1 MKWFN
6 KIYLLFLIFLSLPIL
21 FAACVSLNKPTN
33 KIEYYT
39 LEYPPPQM
47 ETSNPLSHVIR
58 MDRFTVAPP
67 YNTTQIIYRDQSFK
81 RNAYFYY
88 RWQTNPGAIVTPLLK
103 RDIKNSGLFKAV
115 IDSGSRFSP
124 SYIIE
129 GTVDEFFE
137 WDTQNAWKAIL
148 TVSIILAEKTKNDT
162 KNRMLYQ
169 KTYRKEEICRQKK
182 PKAVAEAMSQALSKI
197 SKEMITDVYDSLKD
211 RHQD

>member
-6 KIYLLFLIFLSLPIL
+6 KFFFLFLSLPIL
-21 FAACVSLNKPTN
+21 FGACVSLKQPVN

-39 LEYPPPQM
+39 LEYPSPQIK
-47 ETSNPLSHVIR
+47 TLHPLPYVIR

-67 YNTTQIIYRDQSFK
+67 YNTSRIIYRDQSFK
-81 RNAYFYY
+81 RNAYVYY
-88 RWQTNPGAIVTPLLK
+88 RWQTNPGATVTTLLK

-115 IDSGSRFSP
+115 LNPGSRFS
-124 SYIIE
+124 SQYMIE

-148 TVSIILAEKTKNDT
+148 TVSIILTEKNKNDI
-162 KNRMLYQ
+162 KNSILYQ
-169 KTYRKEEICRQKK
+169 KTYRKAEICQQKK

-197 SKEMITDVYDSLKD
+197 SEEMIIDVYDCLNTG
-211 RHQD
+211 Q

>member
-6 KIYLLFLIFLSLPIL
+6 KIYLLFLIFLSFPIL
-21 FAACVSLNKPTN
+21 FAACVSLKQPVN

-39 LEYPPPQM
+39 LEYPPPQIK
-47 ETSNPLSHVIR
+47 TLHPLPYVIR

-67 YNTTQIIYRDQSFK
+67 YNTSQIIYRDQSFK
-81 RNAYFYY
+81 RNAYVYY
-88 RWQTNPGAIVTPLLK
+88 RWQTNPGATVTTLLK

-115 IDSGSRFSP
+115 LNPGSRFS
-124 SYIIE
+124 SQYMIE

-148 TVSIILAEKTKNDT
+148 TVSIILTEKNKNDI
-162 KNRMLYQ
+162 KNRILYQ
-169 KTYRKEEICRQKK
+169 KTYRKAEICQQKK

-197 SKEMITDVYDSLKD
+197 SEEMIIDVYDCLKT
-211 RHQD
+211 RQ

>member
-6 KIYLLFLIFLSLPIL
+6 KFFFLFLSLPIL
-21 FAACVSLNKPTN
+21 FGACVSLKQPVN

-39 LEYPPPQM
+39 LEYPPPQIK
-47 ETSNPLSHVIR
+47 TLHPLPYVIR

-67 YNTTQIIYRDQSFK
+67 YNTSQIIYRDQSFK
-81 RNAYFYY
+81 RNAYVYY
-88 RWQTNPGAIVTPLLK
+88 RWQTNPGATVTTLLK

-115 IDSGSRFSP
+115 LNPGSRFS
-124 SYIIE
+124 SQYMIE

-148 TVSIILAEKTKNDT
+148 TVSIILTQKNKYDI
-162 KNRMLYQ
+162 KNRILYQ
-169 KTYRKEEICRQKK
+169 KTYRKAEICRQKK

-197 SKEMITDVYDSLKD
+197 SEEMIIDVYDCLKT
-211 RHQD
+211 RQ

>member
-6 KIYLLFLIFLSLPIL
+6 KIYLLFLSLPIL
-21 FAACVSLNKPTN
+21 CGACVSLKQPVNR
-33 KIEYYT
+33 IEYYT

-47 ETSNPLSHVIR
+47 ETLNPLPHVIR

-67 YNTTQIIYRDQSFK
+67 YNTSQIIYRDRSFK
-81 RNAYFYY
+81 RNAYVYY
-88 RWQTNPGAIVTPLLK
+88 RWQPNPGAIVTTLLN

-115 IDSGSRFSP
+115 LDPGSRFSS
-124 SYIIE
+124 SYMIE

-148 TVSIILAEKTKNDT
+148 TVSIILTEKNKNDI
-162 KNRMLYQ
+162 KNRILFQ
-169 KTYRKEEICRQKK
+169 KTYRKAEICQQKK

-197 SKEMITDVYDSLKD
+197 SEEMIKDVYDGLKD
-211 RHQD
+211 RYQN